1 MPRAGEAPP
10 FRVLVVDDHLTVA
23 EVVGAMLRDLGADL
37 VVTAT
42 SVADATPLLQT
53 VAPSLVITDIYMP
66 GGSGLEMLAEVQKWS
81 ATTPVIAMSGGMEI
95 DSVQDA
101 GFFRVLQKP
110 ILRATLAEVLTA
122 LRGA

>member
-1 MPRAGEAPP
+1 MPPVGEAPA
-10 FRVLVVDDHLTVA
+10 FRVLVVDDNLTVA
-23 EVVGAMLRDLGADL
+23 EVVAATLRDLGAGP

-42 SVADATPLLQT
+42 SVADATPLLRT
-53 VAPSLVITDIYMP
+53 VAPELVITDIYMP
-66 GGSGLEMLAEVQKWS
+66 GGSGLEMLTEVQKWS

-101 GFFRVLQKP
+101 GFIRVLQKP
-110 ILRATLAEVLTA
+110 IARATLAEVLTA

>member
-10 FRVLVVDDHLTVA
+10 FRILVVDDNLTVA
-23 EVVGAMLRDLGADL
+23 EVVAATLRDLGAGP

-110 ILRATLAEVLTA
+110 ILRATLAEVLTV
-122 LRGA
+122 LRGT